1 MGGQGS
7 LLLFIGILSMSL
19 LKITELLNDVERLK
33 QALNGLSQLTH
44 NIPAKKQ
51 NPQTEVLQNQV
62 ETLQQQLAVSRDLG
76 HEDPLQH
83 VRSARL
89 GYGGKI
95 ISLGGISRGVRSISP
110 LCDISL
116 LLNKSEANTFDR
128 FL

>member
-44 NIPAKKQ
+44 NIPTKKQ

-76 HEDPLQH
+76 YEDPLQH

-89 GYGGKI
+89 G
-95 ISLGGISRGVRSISP
+95 
-110 LCDISL
+110 
-116 LLNKSEANTFDR
+116 
-128 FL
+128 